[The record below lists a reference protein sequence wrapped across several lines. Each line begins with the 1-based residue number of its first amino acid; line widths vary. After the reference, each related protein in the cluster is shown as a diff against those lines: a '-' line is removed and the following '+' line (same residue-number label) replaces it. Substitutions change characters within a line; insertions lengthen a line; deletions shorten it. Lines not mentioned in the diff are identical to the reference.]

1 MQVMPALQQPT
12 SDTPGAAAAALKDS
26 RRPVA
31 ALGEQYG
38 YEFEAAFHHAFKKTF
53 GMPPT
58 A

>member
-1 MQVMPALQQPT
+1 MPALQQPT